1 MSTSRLRVLCYALLP
16 LLAGCQTLPDDT
28 DDYRP
33 TQRLMGELSVD
44 QGRLTLQPCGA
55 ARSFTVEDA
64 GSLGLVAQAE
74 QLLGDSTG
82 RLFADLGGEDQG
94 NRLRATR
101 VYRLQ
106 AEGHG
111 CQEPGFPRLIARAS
125 GNEPFWNVSISAQG
139 LVLERP
145 GEPPLAL
152 PYLEEQLPE
161 GRLYFS
167 SEADGQRLSLWLAP
181 QRCQD
186 DMSGALR
193 HLSAELRLNDQRFT
207 GCGYLGGAR
216 Q

>member
-1 MSTSRLRVLCYALLP
+1 MSTSRLRVLCYALPP
-16 LLAGCQTLPDDT
+16 LLAGCQFLSQPGEN
-28 DDYRP
+28 YVP
-33 TQRLMGELSVD
+33 MQRLAGELNVA
-44 QGRLTLQPCGA
+44 QGGLTLQPCGSG
-55 ARSFTVEDA
+55 RQFMVEDA
-64 GSLGLVAQAE
+64 GSLGLVADAE
-74 QLLGDSTG
+74 RLLGDSAG
-82 RLFADLGGEDQG
+82 RLFADLGGEDMG

-111 CQEPGFPRLIARAS
+111 CQEQGFPRLIARAS
-125 GNEPFWNVSISAQG
+125 GNEPFWNVSVTAQG

-167 SEADGQRLSLWLAP
+167 SDADGQRLSLWLAP
-181 QRCQD
+181 QRCHD